1 MLKNV
6 TLLPAELNGK
16 TTWRLLG
23 PDGMPQESFG
33 VFADSLIRKHPL
45 NTRRSY
51 CRHLAEF
58 FDYLHEASMALQAD
72 DSRIKL
78 TRLMLREI
86 VEAFDQYLVL
96 GDSSGNRVAQLVNAT
111 KPSPMHA
118 PATSAL
124 MHAPLRK
131 FLALSEQ
138 LRKEMAEMARE
149 GLRPSGTV
157 DEAPLLPGMGALE
170 TVSGHQRTAMSATS
184 MISGVISGGPR
195 LLRRSILPTVSPQVP
210 YAEDRAFPFDAVANF
225 IDELPAYRDKALY
238 AMLAASGAR
247 MSEGLQLLFDDVDV
261 NEGSVALRSP
271 RLRASHPSYLAL
283 SPTERERL
291 AWKGR
296 TTESPPCQ
304 HDLLHLPPEKSV
316 SNEVGMTIKQQPKE
330 SMHAVKSLSDPGA
343 SQGARR
349 ATEDAPGSAAQ
360 DARPGAHSEVV
371 VRAQRRKFSNADKRR
386 ILEAADRCTKPG
398 EVGALMRREG
408 VYSSSLSTWRRQR
421 ETADLAALAPQKR
434 GPKVD
439 PNRAETLHIAQ
450 LTRERDS
457 LKSRLD
463 KALLVI
469 DVQKKLAALLGSPID
484 STDSL

>member
-1 MLKNV
+1 
-6 TLLPAELNGK
+6 
-16 TTWRLLG
+16 
-23 PDGMPQESFG
+23 MPNCG
-33 VFADSLIRKHPL
+33 
-45 NTRRSY
+45 
-51 CRHLAEF
+51 
-58 FDYLHEASMALQAD
+58 
-72 DSRIKL
+72 
-78 TRLMLREI
+78 
-86 VEAFDQYLVL
+86 
-96 GDSSGNRVAQLVNAT
+96 
-111 KPSPMHA
+111 
-118 PATSAL
+118 
-124 MHAPLRK
+124 
-131 FLALSEQ
+131 
-138 LRKEMAEMARE
+138 
-149 GLRPSGTV
+149 RP
-157 DEAPLLPGMGALE
+157 
-170 TVSGHQRTAMSATS
+170 
-184 MISGVISGGPR
+184 
-195 LLRRSILPTVSPQVP
+195 
-210 YAEDRAFPFDAVANF
+210 
-225 IDELPAYRDKALY
+225 
-238 AMLAASGAR
+238 
-247 MSEGLQLLFDDVDV
+247 
-261 NEGSVALRSP
+261 
-271 RLRASHPSYLAL
+271 
-283 SPTERERL
+283 
-291 AWKGR
+291 
-296 TTESPPCQ
+296 SPPCQ

-360 DARPGAHSEVV
+360 DPRPGAHSEVV
-371 VRAQRRKFSNADKRR
+371 VHARRRKFSNADKRR